1 MSLWG
6 WCLALLTRSIIV
18 FANVCQKNVAMRV
31 RQRREKTTLCGVVY
45 ACRDV
50 RDYAS
55 IRLSVNLSTLYTF
68 ACKLLNISVLKRVDK
83 PALCVHYCLHA
94 ARIMIVVCT
103 VCTMLVARCFCLF
116 VQMLLK
122 VVSHGTHGIGG
133 ACFLSEWQVF
143 RSPYAGCTLCRY
155 SKVWLASSKSAD
167 TCVDKKRCCLHA

>member
-1 MSLWG
+1 
-6 WCLALLTRSIIV
+6 
-18 FANVCQKNVAMRV
+18 MRV

-55 IRLSVNLSTLYTF
+55 IRLLVNLSTLYTF

-103 VCTMLVARCFCLF
+103 VCTM
-116 VQMLLK
+116 
-122 VVSHGTHGIGG
+122 
-133 ACFLSEWQVF
+133 
-143 RSPYAGCTLCRY
+143 
-155 SKVWLASSKSAD
+155 
-167 TCVDKKRCCLHA
+167 

>member
-6 WCLALLTRSIIV
+6 RCLALLTRSIIV

-31 RQRREKTTLCGVVY
+31 RQRCEKTTACGVVY

-55 IRLSVNLSTLYTF
+55 TRLFVNLSTLYTS

-94 ARIMIVVCT
+94 ARCPHHDCCMHCLHHVGCQVLLSVCADAFNGCAT
-103 VCTMLVARCFCLF
+103 RDARHRGSVFLVGVTGFSL
-116 VQMLLK
+116 
-122 VVSHGTHGIGG
+122 
-133 ACFLSEWQVF
+133 
-143 RSPYAGCTLCRY
+143 PLCR
-155 SKVWLASSKSAD
+155 
-167 TCVDKKRCCLHA
+167 LHAMPLQ